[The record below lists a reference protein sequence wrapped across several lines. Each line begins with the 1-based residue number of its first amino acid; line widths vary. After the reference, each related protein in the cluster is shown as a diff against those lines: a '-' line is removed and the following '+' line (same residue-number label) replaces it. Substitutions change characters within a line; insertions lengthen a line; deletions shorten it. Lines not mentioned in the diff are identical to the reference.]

1 MASIAL
7 SRRAVLSGAA
17 AIGVLSAAGCAS
29 APRRVASSVNPA
41 DWDAV
46 ETARRIS
53 NGELS
58 ALEATNAAIARAEA
72 SDAALNA
79 IVTPTFEAAREA
91 AAAGQS
97 GPFAG
102 VPTFIKDLEDVA
114 GIRTQFGARAF
125 SQNIAARTSAF
136 AQAYTNAGVISLGKS
151 ATPEFGLTATTEPL
165 VDGPTRNPWNL
176 DHSTGGSS
184 GGAAA
189 LVAAG
194 VVPMAHASDGGGSI
208 RIPASCCGLVGLK
221 PSRGRLIGDPA
232 PADVPVNLSVDGV
245 ETRTVRD
252 TAVFLAACENSGADA
267 ALAPVGLVSEPSDRP
282 LRMAFFTDAGE
293 IAEVDAEVAGG
304 VHVAA
309 SACEALGHGVE
320 EIANPFADP
329 IIADAFL
336 LYWAAGAESVLA
348 NFEAQTGVERS
359 ADLFEP
365 LTLALATY
373 FRARADQIDA
383 AVGRL
388 VSFQTEYAALLERY
402 DVVISPVLSTPA
414 PEIGYLATDLPF
426 EEHLTRVTRYAAFTG
441 FQNVSGA
448 AAMSLPLT
456 MSSSGL
462 PIGTQFS
469 GAIGAERTL
478 LELAYALEEAMPWA
492 DRRPP
497 NWTG

>member
-17 AIGVLSAAGCAS
+17 AVGVLSAAGCAS
-29 APRRVASSVNPA
+29 APRRVAASVNPA
-41 DWDAV
+41 EWDAV

-53 NGELS
+53 SGEVT
-58 ALEATNAAIARAEA
+58 AFEVTNAAIARAQA

-79 IVTPTFEAAREA
+79 IVTPTYDTAREA
-91 AAAGQS
+91 ATAGQS

-114 GIRTQFGARAF
+114 GVRTQFGSRAF
-125 SQNIAARTSAF
+125 SENIAARTSAF
-136 AQAYTNAGVISLGKS
+136 ADAYGNAGVISLGKS
-151 ATPEFGLTATTEPL
+151 STPEFGLTATTEPL

-221 PSRGRLIGDPA
+221 PSRGRLIGDPV

-267 ALAPVGLVSEPSDRP
+267 PLTPVGLVSAPSDAP
-282 LRMAFFTDAGE
+282 LRMGFFADGGGLTD
-293 IAEVDAEVAGG
+293 VDPEVAEA
-304 VHVAA
+304 VRAA
-309 SACEALGHGVE
+309 AGLCESMGHGVE
-320 EIANPFADP
+320 EIAHPFDDP
-329 IIADAFL
+329 ALGDAFL
-336 LYWAAGAESVLA
+336 LYWAAGVENALS
-348 NFEAQTGVERS
+348 NFEAQTGATRNEE
-359 ADLFEP
+359 LFEP
-365 LTLALATY
+365 LTLSLASY
-373 FRARADQIDA
+373 FQARADQFEA

-388 VSFQTEYAALLERY
+388 VSFQSEYAALMEGY
-402 DVVISPVLSTPA
+402 DVLISPVLSTPA

-426 EEHLTRVTRYAAFTG
+426 EEQITRVTRYAAFTG
-441 FQNVSGA
+441 FHNVAGSA
-448 AAMSLPLT
+448 SMSLPLT

-462 PIGTQFS
+462 PIGTQFA
-469 GAIGAERTL
+469 GAVGAERTL
-478 LELAYALEEAMPWA
+478 LELAYALEEAAPWA